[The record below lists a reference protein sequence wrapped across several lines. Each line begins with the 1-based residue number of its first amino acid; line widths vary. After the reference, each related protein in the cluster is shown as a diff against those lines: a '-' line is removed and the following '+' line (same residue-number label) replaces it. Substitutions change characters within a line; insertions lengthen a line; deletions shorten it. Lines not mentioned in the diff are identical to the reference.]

1 MSSAAKKPSPSKSLN
16 PKPAVMSTPSRS
28 PMARGASSTTV
39 TANGL
44 ARVQSTRGTA
54 GTSNRSGRE
63 AVKRPSPN
71 ANMNFNVSDD
81 PSEEDARA
89 ENITI
94 MDELKSRMRKA
105 ETASEDYQRQLN
117 LLQTRLDDS
126 LSHQAK
132 LEDQMAEDS
141 GKMEELESARL
152 QESRQKRDLEA
163 NFEAER
169 MAFMRDKSEQKLKQE
184 ELELVIQRLKDTWA
198 QREAR
203 YSVDE
208 DRGLPK
214 SRKL

>member
-1 MSSAAKKPSPSKSLN
+1 M
-16 PKPAVMSTPSRS
+16 
-28 PMARGASSTTV
+28 
-39 TANGL
+39 
-44 ARVQSTRGTA
+44 
-54 GTSNRSGRE
+54 
-63 AVKRPSPN
+63 KRPSPN